1 MKYYAKIGIDNEVVQ
16 VAIISDDFSDNAGL
30 QHMKDITNSDRW
42 KQCDKTV
49 GQGDTWDKTKNAFIK
64 QQPFP
69 SWVLNADNIWEA
81 PVEKPAD
88 KDNWNEDKQEWE

>member
-42 KQCDKTV
+42 KQCDKIV

>member
-16 VAIISDDFSDNAGL
+16 VAVLSDDFSDNAGL

-42 KQCDKTV
+42 KQCDKIV

-69 SWVLNADNIWEA
+69 SWVLNADNIWES

>member
-16 VAIISDDFSDNAGL
+16 VVVLSDDFSDSAGL
-30 QHMKDITNSDRW
+30 QHIKDITNSDHW
-42 KQCDKTV
+42 KQCNETV